1 MKALHSIGLAL
12 PIFALA
18 QQSPAQS
25 SHTLTAGDV
34 VMEGNTIVRAAYRGT
49 AYADLTVPSAIG
61 GIRVEAVASRAF
73 WDRGIRRLT
82 LSPGVRIV
90 GDRAFGR
97 NPFTAIELGE
107 GLEEIGDSA
116 FFHSTNSTPDIEELR
131 IPDSVTRMGPGA
143 FCDCPLKKLTLGR
156 GLKVIPRE
164 AFAWGQLTSVDIPEG
179 VESIERDA
187 FGWNHIGRISLPPSL
202 RHLGGFGNNAISELT
217 IAPTVESVGDS
228 AFFGNRLTAVLVPKN
243 VVSVGNYAF
252 AQNRREK
259 ENYRG
264 PLVQWENTIKSL
276 VVESGVSRVG
286 EEAFN
291 PSSSATLFIPASIAT
306 IGSGAFGGSYGNVVV
321 EEGRVVLD
329 EGALAFV
336 RASGGISL
344 PQSLKTIG
352 DYAMVN
358 TFNRY
363 EVKEEFIALPRALER
378 IGKGAFGET
387 YFRNISLSSASR
399 LTVDDEAFKGDWY
412 LKSVF
417 IGKGVVSIGRD
428 CFAKRETYRNTKVD
442 LRQAADLIHIMPGAF
457 AEAGRPDVALP
468 RGRRWRAYRG
478 SPGNWQGS
486 GYATRIEDTSLG
498 YIADD
503 APTAIAEVKTQPG
516 VEVEAYD
523 LLGRRLRPGAEAGR
537 NVRAR
542 RSGDGRRV
550 VVF

>member
-1 MKALHSIGLAL
+1 MKALLSIGLPLA
-12 PIFALA
+12 IFASA
-18 QQSPAQS
+18 QHCPAQS
-25 SHTLTAGDV
+25 SHTLTASEV
-34 VMEGNTIVRAAYRGT
+34 VMEGNTIVRAAYRGS
-49 AYADLTVPSAIG
+49 AYANLTVPSEIG
-61 GIRVEAVASRAF
+61 GVRVEAVASRAF

-90 GDRAFGR
+90 GARAFGR

-164 AFAWGQLTSVDIPEG
+164 AFAWGQLTQVDIPEG

-187 FGWNHIGRISLPPSL
+187 FGWNQIGRISLPASL

-217 IAPTVESVGDS
+217 IPPTVESVGDS

-259 ENYRG
+259 ENHAG

-276 VVESGVSRVG
+276 VVESGVGSVG
-286 EEAFN
+286 EGAFN
-291 PSSSATLFIPASIAT
+291 PSSSATLLIPASVAT
-306 IGSGAFGGSYGNVVV
+306 IGPGAFGGSYGSVVV
-321 EEGRVVLD
+321 EEGRVALD
-329 EGALAFV
+329 AGALAYV
-336 RASGGISL
+336 RASDGISL

-358 TFNRY
+358 TYNRY
-363 EVKEEFIALPRALER
+363 EVKEEFMALPRALER

-387 YFRNISLSSASR
+387 YFRNISLSSESR
-399 LTVDDEAFKGDWY
+399 LTVDDEAFEGDWY

-417 IGKGVVSIGRD
+417 IGEGVVSIGRD

-442 LRQAADLIHIMPGAF
+442 LRQASDLVHILPGAF

-468 RGRRWRAYRG
+468 QGRRWRAYRG
-478 SPGNWQGS
+478 HPGNWQGS
-486 GYATRIEDTSLG
+486 GYATRIDDTSLG
-498 YIADD
+498 YIAEG
-503 APTAIAEVKTQPG
+503 APTAIAEVRTRG
-516 VEVEAYD
+516 GETEAYD
-523 LLGRRLRPGAEAGR
+523 LQGRRLRPGAEAGR
-537 NVRAR
+537 DVRAR

>member
-1 MKALHSIGLAL
+1 MKALLPIGLAL
-12 PIFALA
+12 PFLA
-18 QQSPAQS
+18 SAQHIPAQS
-25 SHTLTAGDV
+25 SHTLTVGDV
-34 VMEGNTIVRAAYRGT
+34 VMEGNTIVRAAYPGP
-49 AYADLTVPSAIG
+49 AYPDLTVPSAIG
-61 GIRVEAVASRAF
+61 GVRVEAVASRAF
-73 WDRGIRRLT
+73 WDKGIRRLT

-90 GDRAFGR
+90 GARAFGR

-116 FFHSTNSTPDIEELR
+116 FFHSTNNAPDIEELR

-187 FGWNHIGRISLPPSL
+187 FGWNHIGRISLPSSL

-217 IAPTVESVGDS
+217 IPPTVESVGDS
-228 AFFGNRLTAVLVPKN
+228 AFFGNRLAAVRIPKT
-243 VVSVGNYAF
+243 VRSVGNYAF
-252 AQNRREK
+252 AQNRKEK
-259 ENYRG
+259 EGYVG
-264 PLVQWENTIKSL
+264 PLVRWENTIKSL
-276 VVESGVSRVG
+276 VVESGVGSVG
-286 EEAFN
+286 EGAFN
-291 PSSSATLFIPASIAT
+291 PSSSATLLIPASVAT
-306 IGSGAFGGSYGNVVV
+306 IGPGAFGGSYGNVVV
-321 EEGRVVLD
+321 EEGRTSLD
-329 EGALAFV
+329 EGALAYV
-336 RASGGISL
+336 RASDGISL

-358 TFNRY
+358 TYNRY
-363 EVKEEFIALPRALER
+363 EVKEEFIALPRSLER

-387 YFRNISLSSASR
+387 YFRNISLSSESR

-442 LRQAADLIHIMPGAF
+442 LRQAADLVHILPGAF

-478 SPGNWQGS
+478 VPGNWQGS
-486 GYATRIEDTSLG
+486 GYATRVDDTSLG
-498 YIADD
+498 YIADG
-503 APTAIAEVKTQPG
+503 APTATAEVRTQAGDPA
-516 VEVEAYD
+516 EAYD
-523 LLGRRLRPGAEAGR
+523 LLGRRLRPGAETGR
-537 NVRAR
+537 NVRSR

>member
-1 MKALHSIGLAL
+1 MNPKTIAALAL
-12 PIFALA
+12 FAAAQPI
-18 QQSPAQS
+18 PAQG
-25 SHTLTAGDV
+25 SHTLTADEV
-34 VMEGNTIVRAAYRGT
+34 VMEGTTIVRAAYPGL
-49 AYADLTVPSAIG
+49 AYADLTVPSEIG
-61 GIRVEAVASRAF
+61 GVRVEAVASRAF

-82 LSPGVRIV
+82 LSPGVRTV

-143 FCDCPLKKLTLGR
+143 FCDSPLKRLTLGR

-164 AFAWGQLTSVDIPEG
+164 AFAWGQLTQVDIPEG

-187 FGWNHIGRISLPPSL
+187 FGWNHIERLSLPSTL
-202 RHLGGFGNNAISELT
+202 RHLGGFADNALSELS
-217 IAPTVESVGDS
+217 IPPSVESVGDS
-228 AFFGNRLTAVLVPKN
+228 AFFGNRLTAVLVPKT
-243 VVSVGNYAF
+243 VASVGNYAF

-264 PLVQWENTIKSL
+264 PLVQYENTIKSL
-276 VVESGVSRVG
+276 VVESGVGSVG
-286 EEAFN
+286 E
-291 PSSSATLFIPASIAT
+291 
-306 IGSGAFGGSYGNVVV
+306 GAFGGSYGDVVV
-321 EEGRVVLD
+321 EEGRVALD
-329 EGALAFV
+329 EGALAYV
-336 RASGGISL
+336 RASGSLSL

-358 TFNRY
+358 TYNRY

-387 YFRNISLSSASR
+387 YFRNISISSESR
-399 LTVDDEAFKGDWY
+399 LAVGDEAFKGDWY
-412 LKSVF
+412 LTSVF

-442 LRQAADLIHIMPGAF
+442 LSQASDLVHIMPGAF
-457 AEAGRPDVALP
+457 AEAGRPDVVLP
-468 RGRRWRAYRG
+468 QGRRWRAYRG
-478 SPGNWQGS
+478 SPGNWHGS
-486 GYATRIEDTSLG
+486 GYATRVDDTSLG
-498 YIADD
+498 YIAEG
-503 APTAIAEVKTQPG
+503 APTAIAEVRAPAD
-516 VEVEAYD
+516 VEAEAYD
-523 LLGRRLRPGAEAGR
+523 LLGRRLGPGAEAGGK
-537 NVRAR
+537 VRPR